1 MRMDFFL
8 FKVTL
13 YHNHKIKITIM
24 RRVLTLTTL
33 ILTVLVSC
41 KKETTT
47 TEPVQITPSP
57 PKEAEIVEPAGDQ
70 CYAWK
75 AGGSIIEMSFN
86 VNSHQEV
93 NGKLSYNLVGK
104 DRNEGTLIGN
114 MKGDT
119 LIADYTFSSEG
130 VSSVREVAF
139 LQKDGTF
146 IEGYGDVVTANDKVS
161 FKDKTKLKFDAKNT
175 LTKVDC
181 KVE

>member
-1 MRMDFFL
+1 M
-8 FKVTL
+8 K
-13 YHNHKIKITIM
+13 K
-24 RRVLTLTTL
+24 VLTITTL
-33 ILTVLVSC
+33 VLTVLISC
-41 KKETTT
+41 KKATE

-70 CYAWK
+70 CYAWRSN
-75 AGGSIIEMSFN
+75 GSIIEMSFN

-104 DRNEGTLIGN
+104 DKNEGTLIGN

-119 LIADYTFSSEG
+119 LIADYTFNSEG

-139 LQKDGTF
+139 LKRENTF
-146 IEGYGDVVTANDKVS
+146 IEGYGDIASGNDKVT
-161 FKDKTKLKFDAKNT
+161 FKDKTKLKFDPKNT

>member
-1 MRMDFFL
+1 M
-8 FKVTL
+8 K
-13 YHNHKIKITIM
+13 KA
-24 RRVLTLTTL
+24 L
-33 ILTVLVSC
+33 ILMVMALAVFTSC
-41 KKETTT
+41 KKEATT
-47 TEPVQITPSP
+47 TEPIQITPSP
-57 PKEAEIVEPAGDQ
+57 PKEAEIVEPTGDQ

-75 AGGSIIEMSFN
+75 SNGSIIEMSFN

-104 DRNEGTLIGN
+104 DKNEGTLIGN

-119 LIADYTFSSEG
+119 LIADYTFNSEG

-146 IEGYGDVVTANDKVS
+146 IEGYGDVVDANNRVS
-161 FKDKTKLKFDAKNT
+161 FKDKSKLKFDAKNT
-175 LTKVDC
+175 LVKVDC

>member
-1 MRMDFFL
+1 M
-8 FKVTL
+8 K
-13 YHNHKIKITIM
+13 K
-24 RRVLTLTTL
+24 VLTLTA
-33 ILTVLVSC
+33 VLALSIFASC

-70 CYAWK
+70 CYTWK
-75 AGGSIIEMSFN
+75 SNGSIIDMSFN

-93 NGKLSYNLVGK
+93 NGKLIYNLVGK
-104 DRNEGTLIGN
+104 DKNEGTLIGN

-119 LIADYTFSSEG
+119 LVADYTFSSEG
-130 VSSVREVAF
+130 TSSVREVVF
-139 LQKDGTF
+139 LQKDGAF
-146 IEGYGDVVTANDKVS
+146 IEGYGDVVEANGKFS

>member
-1 MRMDFFL
+1 MK
-8 FKVTL
+8 KVT
-13 YHNHKIKITIM
+13 TIAA
-24 RRVLTLTTL
+24 L
-33 ILTVLVSC
+33 ILIVFASC

-70 CYAWK
+70 CYAWRSN
-75 AGGSIIEMSFN
+75 GSVIEMSFN

-93 NGKLSYNLVGK
+93 NGKLSYNIVGK
-104 DRNEGTLIGN
+104 DKNEGSLIGN

-139 LQKDGTF
+139 LQKDGAF
-146 IEGYGDVVTANDKVS
+146 IEGYGDVVEANGKFT
-161 FKDKTKLKFDAKNT
+161 FKDKTKLKYDAKNT

>member
-1 MRMDFFL
+1 M
-8 FKVTL
+8 K
-13 YHNHKIKITIM
+13 K
-24 RRVLTLTTL
+24 VLTL
-33 ILTVLVSC
+33 IAVLSLSVFASC

-47 TEPVQITPSP
+47 IEPVQITPSP
-57 PKEAEIVEPAGDQ
+57 PKEAELAEPAGDQ
-70 CYAWK
+70 CYAWRFN
-75 AGGSIIEMSFN
+75 GSIIEMSFN

-104 DRNEGTLIGN
+104 DKNEGTLIGN

-119 LIADYTFSSEG
+119 LIADYTFNSEG

-146 IEGYGDVVTANDKVS
+146 IEGYGDVVTANNKVS
-161 FKDKTKLKFDAKNT
+161 FKDKSKLKFDAKNT
-175 LTKVDC
+175 LVKVDC

>member
-1 MRMDFFL
+1 
-8 FKVTL
+8 
-13 YHNHKIKITIM
+13 M
-24 RRVLTLTTL
+24 RRVLTLSTL
-33 ILTVLVSC
+33 ILTVLISC

-57 PKEAEIVEPAGDQ
+57 PKEAELVEPAGDQ
-70 CYAWK
+70 CYAWRSN
-75 AGGSIIEMSFN
+75 GSIIEMSFN

-93 NGKLSYNLVGK
+93 NGKLSYNLAEK
-104 DRNEGTLIGN
+104 DKNEGTLIGN

-119 LIADYTFSSEG
+119 LIADYTFNSEG
-130 VSSVREVAF
+130 TSSVREVAF
-139 LQKDGTF
+139 LQKDGAF
-146 IEGYGDVVTANDKVS
+146 IEGYGDVVEANGKFT

>member
-1 MRMDFFL
+1 MK
-8 FKVTL
+8 KV
-13 YHNHKIKITIM
+13 ITI
-24 RRVLTLTTL
+24 TTL
-33 ILTVLVSC
+33 ILIVLSSC

-70 CYAWK
+70 CYAWRSN
-75 AGGSIIEMSFN
+75 GSVIEMSFN

-93 NGKLSYNLVGK
+93 NGKLSYNIVGK
-104 DRNEGTLIGN
+104 DKNEGSLIGN

-119 LIADYTFSSEG
+119 LIADYTFMSEG

-139 LQKDGTF
+139 LQKDGAF
-146 IEGYGDVVTANDKVS
+146 IEGYGDVVEANGKFS

-175 LTKVDC
+175 LSKVDC